1 MSDFALQFIPG
12 GEEDKPKPKPRKTNL
27 IEQGMSGVNEGIA
40 SGVGQVVDGV
50 SAAIARQRPI
60 FRDSLEF
67 DAEGNPK
74 VNLTYEGQT
83 PGIERPFGSSANL
96 RDIMGPLISDVPPQS
111 AGQRIA
117 RRVGQEVGYGVPTA
131 MTLAASP
138 TSLGQMARASFPG
151 YMIGNTAGD
160 VGAGVAGQIAE
171 DVAPDSPTAQIA
183 ATLLGGT
190 GSALL
195 ADRLMTRMPKAPTR
209 ADVEART
216 NDLYGQVK
224 NSGADLTPTAQADFE
239 GRLRQRFAAE
249 GGDPLAYPKAN
260 AQLNVVGNNPRQSIY
275 GIEQARRRIRDKVA
289 RSPDE
294 AAIGG
299 DLMAEID
306 DYLKSLTPAQVA
318 SNSVDPQDVV
328 GTLTEARRSAHQGIK
343 HDEVADAIA
352 RAESRTATTGTA
364 GNSLNAQSQEIRR
377 LYDKEVSLRKPQSSG
392 GYTPDEIEA
401 MRRIVFPGGTE
412 RMMQRIGRF
421 SPTTGNLQASLATF
435 GGGGGL
441 VGAAMTGNPLPAL
454 AAIPSL
460 AGMGA
465 QAVAENMKSKRIQE
479 LLATILNDGQRL
491 APVKNQG
498 ARAAIVSQLL
508 AAPQ

>member
-27 IEQGMSGVNEGIA
+27 IEQGMSGVNEGVAQFLGAPVDAVTGALNLGVTGVNALAGTQIPKIENPVGG
-40 SGVGQVVDGV
+40 SGTMRALLD
-50 SAAIARQRPI
+50 P
-60 FRDSLEF
+60 
-67 DAEGNPK
+67 
-74 VNLTYEGQT
+74 T
-83 PGIERPFGSSANL
+83 
-96 RDIMGPLISDVPPQS
+96 ISDVDPQS
-111 AGQRIA
+111 SAQRIV
-117 RRVGQEVGYGVPTA
+117 RRVGQEVGFGVPA
-131 MTLAASP
+131 SLTLAGTP
-138 TSLGQMARASFPG
+138 TAIGNMVRASLPG

-160 VGAGVAGQIAE
+160 VGAGIAGQIAE
-171 DVAPDSPTAQIA
+171 DIAPNSATAQIA

-190 GSALL
+190 GSAML
-195 ADRLMTRMPKAPTR
+195 ADRLMTRTPKAPTR

-216 NDLYGQVK
+216 NDLYGQVQ
-224 NSGADLTPTAQADFE
+224 NSGANLTPTAQADFE
-239 GRLRQRFAAE
+239 SRLRQRFAAE

-260 AQLNVVGNNPRQSIY
+260 AQLNVVGDNPRQSIY

-328 GTLTEARRSAHQGIK
+328 GTLTKARQSAHQGIK

-441 VGAAMTGNPLPAL
+441 VGAAMTGNPMPAL

-491 APVKNQG
+491 APVRNQG